1 MATSTTPPTRR
12 DPPGVREAAHE
23 AELNAPADL
32 LYGLVA
38 DAMVAPLVF
47 PATVHVACLDRTG
60 STEHIR
66 IWAADDDD
74 NLRCWTSRRRHDPAR
89 RTVVFQQDE
98 PWPPLLLMRGE
109 WRFEPTCPDRTL
121 VTLAHAYA
129 TDTDDLAARTGLE
142 GLLDRV
148 STGQLAA
155 LERFQH
161 CSRFSFQDSAELACP
176 AADAYAVVRRVT
188 EWPDLVPEIEW
199 VRAANSRDDA
209 ELFHVTA
216 KGARET
222 RLVLVAPSGQC
233 SIAFKD
239 LRPVPPVAA
248 HSGRWLIEPTRTG
261 CRVSVRHD
269 IAVESTSDTSA
280 GAALVRRVAA
290 ATTPSPAGLIAAC
303 R

>member
-1 MATSTTPPTRR
+1 
-12 DPPGVREAAHE
+12 V
-23 AELNAPADL
+23 

-47 PATVHVACLDRTG
+47 PATVHVAYLDRTE

-74 NLRCWTSRRRHDPAR
+74 NLRCWTSRRRHDPAL
-89 RTVVFQQDE
+89 RTVAFQADE

-109 WRFEPTCPDRTL
+109 WRFEPLSADRTL

-129 TDTDDLAARTGLE
+129 ADTDDLGGLE

-161 CSRFSFQDSAELACP
+161 HSRFSFEDNAELACA
-176 AADAYAVVRRVT
+176 AADAHVVVRAAA
-188 EWPDLVPEIEW
+188 EWPSLVPAIE
-199 VRAANSRDDA
+199 RARLANSRDGAD
-209 ELFHVTA
+209 LFHVTA
-216 KGARET
+216 TGPHET
-222 RLVLVAPSGQC
+222 RLVLVAPSGQS
-233 SIAFKD
+233 SILFKD
-239 LRPVPPVAA
+239 LRPAPPLAA
-248 HSGRWLIEPTRTG
+248 HSSRWRIEPTDTG

-269 IAVESTSDTSA
+269 VAVESTSDTPVDE
-280 GAALVRRVAA
+280 ALVRRLAA
-290 ATTPSPAGLIAAC
+290 ATMPSLSQLIAAC